1 MKIKNIVFAV
11 TLLFFSN
18 ATKAAG
24 TDIVSKFFSK
34 QKSYSEDLY
43 VSNDFL
49 EFSVFDMSKLGLF
62 VNAKKV
68 DLTPDLAAAAAGTTP
83 LQVTT
88 KAAATPE
95 KEIKEILSE
104 IPKFFYKNLKN
115 QIYHNKVPVTLY
127 AKDAPSFASPIKLYV
142 KLKKISLG
150 QTYVDKKGRKIQ
162 PIAIKI
168 YGQLKE
174 KKTDKLLTRFYDSEA
189 IEFAVGAGEAG
200 AAMDAVSNK
209 MMQDLALFMKTMY

>member
-1 MKIKNIVFAV
+1 
-11 TLLFFSN
+11 
-18 ATKAAG
+18 
-24 TDIVSKFFSK
+24 
-34 QKSYSEDLY
+34 
-43 VSNDFL
+43 
-49 EFSVFDMSKLGLF
+49 
-62 VNAKKV
+62 
-68 DLTPDLAAAAAGTTP
+68 
-83 LQVTT
+83 
-88 KAAATPE
+88 
-95 KEIKEILSE
+95 
-104 IPKFFYKNLKN
+104 
-115 QIYHNKVPVTLY
+115 LY

>member
-1 MKIKNIVFAV
+1 
-11 TLLFFSN
+11 
-18 ATKAAG
+18 
-24 TDIVSKFFSK
+24 
-34 QKSYSEDLY
+34 
-43 VSNDFL
+43 
-49 EFSVFDMSKLGLF
+49 MSKLGLF

-95 KEIKEILSE
+95 KEIKEILPE